1 MFVIGIRGR
10 RKFKFHTLIGLA
22 AQICDKSDFSKL
34 DHLEVRTH
42 KIL

>member
-10 RKFKFHTLIGLA
+10 RKFKFLGLA
-22 AQICDKSDFSKL
+22 AQFCDKCDFFKL
-34 DHLEVRTH
+34 DHLEVKTQ